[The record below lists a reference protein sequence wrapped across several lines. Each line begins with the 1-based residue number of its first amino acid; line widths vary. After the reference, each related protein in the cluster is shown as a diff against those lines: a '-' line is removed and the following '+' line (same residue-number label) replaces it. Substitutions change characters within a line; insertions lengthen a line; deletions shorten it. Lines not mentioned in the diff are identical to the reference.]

1 MLTFSTQ
8 TRNLPRN
15 SATALLAAA
24 ALMAAVPAVAQT
36 AAGPQPIASTAIEQN
51 FDAASWAPL
60 PSKTFEQLKVGDVYR
75 MPSRTLTYALTLAFQ
90 AVSADNNPL
99 HYDRDYAKRHGKQ
112 DMLVQP
118 MEVLAFTAPGSG
130 LFTFGGDDQLIAWT
144 DVQAKFLKDAFV
156 DDTLYAATEIVGLSK
171 QDGHGVVTMAIAVHN
186 QKSEL
191 VLTGQQTFAYKLS
204 NGG

>member
-1 MLTFSTQ
+1 MTSHFPRYQ
-8 TRNLPRN
+8 EVTRNG
-15 SATALLAAA
+15 TAAMLAAA
-24 ALMAAVPAVAQT
+24 MLAASPAVAQT
-36 AAGPQPIASTAIEQN
+36 VTGSQPISPTTIEQN
-51 FDAASWAPL
+51 FNAASWAPL

-112 DMLVQP
+112 DMLIQP

-144 DVQAKFLKDAFV
+144 DVQAKFLKDTFV

-171 QDGHGVVTMAIAVHN
+171 EGGHGVVTMAIAVHN
-186 QKSEL
+186 QKGEL
-191 VLTGQQTFAYKLS
+191 VLTGQQTFTYKLS
-204 NGG
+204 SGG